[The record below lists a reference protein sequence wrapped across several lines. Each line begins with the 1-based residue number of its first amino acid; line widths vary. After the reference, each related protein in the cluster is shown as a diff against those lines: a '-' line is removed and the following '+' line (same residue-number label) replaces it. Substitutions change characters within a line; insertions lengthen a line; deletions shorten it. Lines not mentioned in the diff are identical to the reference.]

1 LKPASVSI
9 DQTMMW
15 KVLAFVFINGHA
27 KLFAAFSAA
36 TANIAD

>member
-1 LKPASVSI
+1 
-9 DQTMMW
+9 MMW

-27 KLFAAFSAA
+27 KLFTAFSAA